1 MESSESHQVAHQD
14 QMQGVV
20 HRLLMVGLGGTAGL
34 ALWGLGERWGDPS
47 VPPALFLALFT
58 FVAAYS
64 IVALAL
70 AGPVAIM
77 RALLGALAFA
87 VFLTLLISVA
97 GMRYMVATDLL
108 DEPVIVSVAAILV
121 LFCTPF
127 LLVWLQDRSALL
139 RYERLFDAAWML
151 TARYALAWVFVA
163 AFWLIAFLS
172 DALLELVDI
181 EVINSFLR
189 PGWVRFGL
197 SGAVLGLG
205 LAVVQELRHT
215 LSPYPLLRLLRLLV
229 PLVLVVVSVF
239 LLAVPLRGLDRLFG
253 EFSAGGT
260 LLGAAAVAVS
270 LICMALDRDDRMAVQ
285 TRGLRLATQ
294 ALAVLMPL
302 LTALAVWA
310 VVMRVRQYG
319 WTPDRIMAMAV
330 AAFLLT
336 YGLAYAGA
344 VLLRGGWMARIR
356 RTNVAIAVLVIA
368 VSALWMTPV
377 LDVYRISTASQISR
391 FQSGRSTM
399 DQLALWPLAHDW
411 GRAGQ
416 SGLAALQSMAD
427 AEGDRGLNQRI
438 TAVRSATNR
447 YQFEQEVQHRDLPQ
461 RAAELLTVLPVRP
474 DGATVNAE
482 MLGSLPVFALE
493 MWLNGCRHKTAG
505 GRPGCV
511 LVKGAFVP
519 SVPADEQAMIL
530 YLDDDAEIQ
539 VSHVVLRP
547 DDGFVMRD
555 VVDPATRAWPN
566 LPDATISEVQ
576 DGAFDLKPSGV
587 NALSVG
593 GKLLAPSQ

>member
-1 MESSESHQVAHQD
+1 MLNNGTHQV
-14 QMQGVV
+14 QMPGVT
-20 HRLLMVGLGGTAGL
+20 HRLIMVGLGGLAGL
-34 ALWGLGERWGDPS
+34 ALWALGERWGDPA
-47 VPPALFLALFT
+47 VPPALYLALFA
-58 FVAAYS
+58 FVATYAS
-64 IVALAL
+64 VALAL

-87 VFLTLLISVA
+87 VLLTLLISLA
-97 GMRYMVATDLL
+97 GTRYVEATNLL
-108 DEPVIVSVAAILV
+108 DEPVVMSVAAVMV

-127 LLVWLQDRSALL
+127 LLVWLQDRSAAL
-139 RYERLFDAAWML
+139 RYDMLFDAAWML

-181 EVINSFLR
+181 EVINTLLG

-205 LAVVQELRHT
+205 LAVVQELRQT

-229 PLVLVVVSVF
+229 PLVLAVVAVF

-270 LICMALDRDDRMAVQ
+270 LISMALDRDDGMAVQ

-310 VVMRVRQYG
+310 VILRVRQYG
-319 WTPDRIMAMAV
+319 WTPDRILAMT
-330 AAFLLT
+330 AALFLLAYGVT
-336 YGLAYAGA
+336 YCGA
-344 VLLRGGWMARIR
+344 VLLRSGWMARIR
-356 RTNVAIAVLVIA
+356 QVNVGIALLVIV
-368 VSALWMTPV
+368 VSVLWMTPV
-377 LDVYRISTASQISR
+377 LDIYRISTASQIGR
-391 FQSGRSTM
+391 FQNENAPQDHLS
-399 DQLALWPLAHDW
+399 LWPLAHEW

-416 SGLAALQSMAD
+416 TGLVTLETMAD
-427 AEGDRGLNQRI
+427 ASGDQNLVQRI
-438 TAVRSATNR
+438 VDVRAATNR
-447 YQFEQEVQHRDLPQ
+447 YQFEQEVQHHDLPE
-461 RAAELLTVLPVRP
+461 RVAELLDVLPVRP
-474 DGATVNAE
+474 VGATLDAE
-482 MLGSLPVFALE
+482 TLRSLPVFALNL
-493 MWLNGCRHKTAG
+493 WLNGCRRKTADD
-505 GRPGCV
+505 RPGCV

-519 SVPADEQAMIL
+519 SVPEDEQAMIL
-530 YLDDDAEIQ
+530 FLGDNGETR
-539 VSHVVLRP
+539 VSHVLLRA

-555 VVDPATRAWPN
+555 VFDPATRRWPS
-566 LPDATISEVQ
+566 LPAATISEVQ
-576 DGAFDLKPSGV
+576 DGAFDLKPTGV
-587 NALSVG
+587 NALAVG

>member
-1 MESSESHQVAHQD
+1 MENNGTHHV
-14 QMQGVV
+14 QMPGVS
-20 HRLLMVGLGGTAGL
+20 HRLIMVGLGGLAGL

-47 VPPALFLALFT
+47 VPPALYLALFA
-58 FVAAYS
+58 FVATYAS
-64 IVALAL
+64 VALAL

-87 VFLTLLISVA
+87 ILLTLLISLA
-97 GMRYMVATDLL
+97 GTRYVEATNLL
-108 DEPVIVSVAAILV
+108 DEPVVMSVAAVMV

-127 LLVWLQDRSALL
+127 LLVWLQDRSAVL
-139 RYERLFDAAWML
+139 RYDMLFDAAWML

-181 EVINSFLR
+181 EVINTLLG

-205 LAVVQELRHT
+205 LAVVQELRQT

-229 PLVLVVVSVF
+229 PLVLAVVAVF

-270 LICMALDRDDRMAVQ
+270 LISMALDRDDGMAVQ

-310 VVMRVRQYG
+310 VILRVRQYG
-319 WTPDRIMAMAV
+319 WTPDRILAMT
-330 AAFLLT
+330 AALFLLAYGVT
-336 YGLAYAGA
+336 YCGA
-344 VLLRGGWMARIR
+344 VLLRSGWMARIR
-356 RTNVAIAVLVIA
+356 QVNVGIALLVIV
-368 VSALWMTPV
+368 VSVLWMTPV
-377 LDVYRISTASQISR
+377 LDIYRISTASQIGR
-391 FQSGRSTM
+391 FQNESASQ
-399 DQLALWPLAHDW
+399 DHLSLWPLAHEW

-416 SGLAALQSMAD
+416 TGLVTLETMAD
-427 AEGDRGLNQRI
+427 TSGDQNLVQRI
-438 TAVRSATNR
+438 VDVRAATNR
-447 YQFEQEVQHRDLPQ
+447 YQFEQEVQHHDLPE
-461 RAAELLTVLPVRP
+461 RVAELLDVLPVRP
-474 DGATVNAE
+474 VGATLDAE
-482 MLGSLPVFALE
+482 TLRSLPVFALNL
-493 MWLNGCRHKTAG
+493 WLNGCRRKTADD
-505 GRPGCV
+505 RPGCV

-519 SVPADEQAMIL
+519 SVPEDEQAMIL
-530 YLDDDAEIQ
+530 FFGDNGETR
-539 VSHVVLRP
+539 VSHVLLRA

-555 VVDPATRAWPN
+555 VFDPATRRWPS
-566 LPDATISEVQ
+566 LPAATISEVQ
-576 DGAFDLKPSGV
+576 DGAFDLKPTGV
-587 NALSVG
+587 NALAVG

>member
-1 MESSESHQVAHQD
+1 MKNKRSDHAAPMG
-14 QMQGVV
+14 QMPGTE
-20 HRLLMVGLGGTAGL
+20 HRLIMAGLGGIAGL
-34 ALWGLGERWGDPS
+34 ALWGLGDRWGDPS

-58 FVAAYS
+58 FVATYS

-70 AGPVAIM
+70 SGPVAVA
-77 RALLGALAFA
+77 RALIGALGFA
-87 VFLTLLISVA
+87 VFLTLLVSIA
-97 GMRYMVATDLL
+97 GMRYMVTTDLL
-108 DEPVIVSVAAILV
+108 DEPVMVSVAAVIV

-139 RYERLFDAAWML
+139 RYDRLFDAAWML

-181 EVINSFLR
+181 EVIDSFLR

-270 LICMALDRDDRMAVQ
+270 LISMALDRDDRMAVQ
-285 TRGLRLATQ
+285 TRGLRSATQ
-294 ALAVLMPL
+294 VLAVLMPL
-302 LTALAVWA
+302 LTALTVWA
-310 VVMRVRQYG
+310 VITRVRQYG
-319 WTPDRIMAMAV
+319 WTPDRIMAMTV
-330 AAFLLT
+330 ALFLLT
-336 YGLAYAGA
+336 YGMAYCGA
-344 VLLRGGWMARIR
+344 VLLRGGWMSRIR
-356 RTNVAIAVLVIA
+356 QINVAMAVLVIA
-368 VSALWMTPV
+368 VAGLWMTPV
-377 LDVYRISTASQISR
+377 LDVYRISTASQVSR
-391 FQSGRSTM
+391 FETGRTTM
-399 DQLALWPLAHDW
+399 DQLALWPLAHEW
-411 GRAGQ
+411 GRAGK
-416 SGLAALQSMAD
+416 SGLAALQSTAD
-427 AEGDRGLNQRI
+427 TSDSTGLIQRI
-438 TAVRSATNR
+438 VAVREATNR
-447 YQFEQEVQHRDLPQ
+447 YQFEQQVQHRDLPE
-461 RAAELLTVLPVRP
+461 RAAELLELLPIRPAGAVL
-474 DGATVNAE
+474 DAE
-482 MLGSLPVFALE
+482 TLQDIPVFALN
-493 MWLNGCRHKTAG
+493 MWLNGCRHVTAD

-519 SVPADEQAMIL
+519 SVSADEQAMIL
-530 YLDDDAEIQ
+530 FLDDDADTRI
-539 VSHVVLRP
+539 SHVVLRP

-555 VVDPATRAWPN
+555 VFDPATRAWPS
-566 LPDATISEVQ
+566 LPAATISEIQ
-576 DGAFDLKPSGV
+576 DGAFDLRPSGV

>member
-1 MESSESHQVAHQD
+1 MAQQS
-14 QMQGVV
+14 QMQGTA
-20 HRLLMVGLGGTAGL
+20 HRLIMAGLGGVAGL
-34 ALWGLGERWGDPS
+34 AVWGLGDRWGDPS
-47 VPPALFLALFT
+47 VPPTLFLALFT
-58 FVAAYS
+58 FVATYAS
-64 IVALAL
+64 VALAL
-70 AGPVAIM
+70 AGPVSII
-77 RALLGALAFA
+77 RALLGALGFA
-87 VFLTLLISVA
+87 VVLTLLISLA
-97 GMRYMVATDLL
+97 GMRYLVATDLF
-108 DEPVIVSVAAILV
+108 DEPVMVSVAAAMV

-127 LLVWLQDRSALL
+127 LLVWLRDRSALL
-139 RYERLFDAAWML
+139 RYDRLFDAAWML
-151 TARYALAWVFVA
+151 TARYALAWVFVV
-163 AFWLIAFLS
+163 AFWLVAFLS

-181 EVINSFLR
+181 EVINTLLH

-215 LSPYPLLRLLRLLV
+215 LSPYPLLRLLRLLI
-229 PLVLVVVSVF
+229 PLVLAVVSVF

-270 LICMALDRDDRMAVQ
+270 LISMALDRDDRMAVQ

-294 ALAVLMPL
+294 SLSVLMPL

-319 WTPDRIMAMAV
+319 WTPDRIMAVAV

-336 YGLAYAGA
+336 YGLAYCAA
-344 VLLRGGWMARIR
+344 VLLRGRWMARIR
-356 RTNVAIAVLVIA
+356 RINVGIAVLAIA

-377 LDVYRISTASQISR
+377 LDVYLISTASQITR
-391 FQSGRSTM
+391 FQTGRTTM
-399 DQLALWPLAHDW
+399 DQLALWPLAHEW

-427 AEGDRGLNQRI
+427 TLGNEGLNQSI
-438 TAVRSATNR
+438 VAVRAATNR
-447 YQFEQEVQHRDLPQ
+447 YQFEQEVQHRDLPE
-461 RAAELLTVLPVRP
+461 RAAELLDLLPVRP
-474 DGATVNAE
+474 TGATVEAKT
-482 MLGSLPVFALE
+482 LGNLPVFALN
-493 MWLNGCRHKTAG
+493 MWLNGCRHKTAD

-530 YLDDDAEIQ
+530 FLDDNADTR

-555 VVDPATRAWPN
+555 VFDPATRAWPS
-566 LPDATISEVQ
+566 LPSATISEVQ
-576 DGAFDLKPSGV
+576 DGAFDLQPSGV
-587 NALSVG
+587 NALSIG
-593 GKLLAPSQ
+593 GTLLAPSQ